1 MKRFREHHTDRPNLE
16 PHAGSTSGDDALIG
30 RVAATLRAVPVPDLG
45 ARVAAAI
52 HREQPAAAPAGVR
65 ERLRV
70 AAEWLLAPATVR
82 VRPAFAF
89 AASLAVLL
97 FAALPYA
104 DFGSEA
110 APSAQPQTVLVQF
123 RLDAPGAAS
132 VALAGSFTGWESRV
146 ELMESAPGVWTARVA
161 VPPGVHDYL
170 FVVDGEWTS
179 DPAAPEVPDGFGGS
193 NSRMFLP
200 AAPAAT

>member
-1 MKRFREHHTDRPNLE
+1 MKRFRDDPADRPDLE
-16 PHAGSTSGDDALIG
+16 PATSDADALIG

-52 HREQPAAAPAGVR
+52 HREQPAAAAPGVG
-65 ERLRV
+65 ERLRA

-82 VRPAFAF
+82 VRPALAL
-89 AASLAVLL
+89 AASFAVLL

-104 DFGSEA
+104 DFGGEPV
-110 APSAQPQTVLVQF
+110 APAEPQTMLVQF
-123 RLDAPGAAS
+123 RLDAPGAAN
-132 VALAGSFTGWESRV
+132 VALAGSFTGWETRI
-146 ELMESAPGVWTARVA
+146 ELVESAPGLWTARVA

-170 FVVDGEWTS
+170 FLVDGEWTS

-200 AAPAAT
+200 AAPAAS

>member
-1 MKRFREHHTDRPNLE
+1 MKRFRDDPTDRTNLE
-16 PHAGSTSGDDALIG
+16 PHAGSASGDDALIG
-30 RVAATLRAVPVPDLG
+30 RVAGTLRAVPVPDLG

-52 HREQPAAAPAGVR
+52 HREQPAAAPAGVG
-65 ERLRV
+65 ERLR
-70 AAEWLLAPATVR
+70 AAAVWLLAPATVR
-82 VRPAFAF
+82 VRPAFAL
-89 AASLAVLL
+89 AASFAVLL

-104 DFGSEA
+104 DFRGEPA
-110 APSAQPQTVLVQF
+110 ALAEPQTMLVQF
-123 RLDAPGAAS
+123 RLDAPGAAN
-132 VALAGSFTGWESRV
+132 VALAGSFTGWETRI
-146 ELMESAPGVWTARVA
+146 ELVESAPGLWTARVA